1 VLDFDAPVPRDLMQH
16 LRRSLLVILCLA
28 AALVACG
35 DTASTSSGNGGGGGG
50 GGGGDDVGGADGDG
64 TDTIGADGGI
74 DPDADFDGDGLPN
87 RLEDLN
93 GNGSYEDGTRETD
106 WQTRDTDGDGL
117 DDGVEDA
124 NRNGTVDPGETDPR
138 TADTD
143 GDGLTDTDE
152 PTRGTDPSN
161 PDTDG
166 DGLNDGA
173 EIRGGTD
180 PTDPDT
186 DGDGLD
192 DGDEDRDGDGVVGDR
207 ETDPND
213 PDTDGDGLL
222 DGQETLPIACARRS
236 EPGLRALEDEFGDW
250 RLTLS
255 DAWSDATLYGDISL
269 EDRLLRGAWF
279 TLPGQD
285 VHAFVLSGAPI
296 AERGLEE
303 VQERVLRVRS
313 DARILGQSIQPL
325 DTWDGFRAGIARLDI
340 NLPVATA
347 TSVVRDRVVADLWG
361 LDADTPLDSPAASGA
376 PGTDFRLTMTVLRRS
391 SQRAILIGA
400 VTPVASASDDAIA
413 PLIAQLTDATNLA
426 QFGDESESRC
436 QSIPL
441 LVERFDVDF
450 LWVVDDT
457 ASMLDDRE
465 QVASTAG
472 LFFETLN
479 SSLLSFR
486 IAVVSTQMLNDE
498 WFIVEPGFSDLLPD
512 FEDQIR
518 RPPRQTGP
526 PGSEF
531 GLATTLNVVDRA
543 DSHFASAN
551 QRWRPD
557 ARRVLV
563 YMSDEE
569 DQDVK
574 NAVDR
579 GVSGCDVTVDPLLT
593 DCPIVN
599 DVIDVLRDRE
609 IVAFAIGG
617 DVPGGCAR
625 DGRPT
630 AEASAAYRRV
640 AFETGG
646 TFSSLC
652 AEDLGETVD
661 AMIRAALGA
670 ASQFELTDAPMSSTI
685 RIVRNGRI
693 VPRSTTNGWDYDPV
707 ANSIV
712 FQGDERP
719 ELSDEIAIGYRALV
733 DLTPDPTGR
742 IPDGK

>member
-1 VLDFDAPVPRDLMQH
+1 MLRLSSLRVLIV
-16 LRRSLLVILCLA
+16 A
-28 AALVACG
+28 ASLVAAGCG
-35 DTASTSSGNGGGGGG
+35 DSGATSTSGGAGETV
-50 GGGGDDVGGADGDG
+50 DVGAVDGGAEADATGADSSTGSVEPDG
-64 TDTIGADGGI
+64 
-74 DPDADFDGDGLPN
+74 DFDGDGLPN
-87 RLEDLN
+87 RVEDLN
-93 GNGSYEDGTRETD
+93 GNGTWESGTRETD
-106 WQTRDTDGDGL
+106 WQSRDTDGDGL
-117 DDGVEDA
+117 DDGDEDA
-124 NRNGTVDPGETDPR
+124 NRNGVVDPGETDPR

-152 PTRGTDPSN
+152 PTRGTDPTN

-166 DGLNDGA
+166 DGLDDGA
-173 EIRGGTD
+173 EVRGTTD

-186 DGDGLD
+186 DDDGLD
-192 DGDEDRDGDGVVGDR
+192 DGDEDRDGDGMVGTL
-207 ETDPND
+207 ETDPTN
-213 PDTDGDGLL
+213 PDSDGDGVV
-222 DGQETLPIACARRS
+222 DGEETLPIACARRS
-236 EPGLRALEDEFGDW
+236 EPGLRVIEDEFGDW

-255 DAWSDATLYGDISL
+255 DQWSSASLYGELAPD
-269 EDRLLRGAWF
+269 DPLLRGAWF
-279 TLPGQD
+279 ELPGQD
-285 VHAFVLSGAPI
+285 VHAFVLSAAPL
-296 AERGLEE
+296 ADRGLDE
-303 VQERVLRVRS
+303 VQERVLRLRS
-313 DARILGQSIQPL
+313 DARILSQSIQPL

-340 NLPVATA
+340 NVPVATA

-361 LDADTPLDSPAASGA
+361 LDSNVPLDSAAPSGA
-376 PGTDFRLTMTVLRRS
+376 TGTDFRLTFTVLRRS
-391 SQRAILIGA
+391 SQRSIIVGA
-400 VTPVASASDDAIA
+400 VTPVADAGSESVA
-413 PLIAQLTDATNLA
+413 PLMNQLTDATNLA

-436 QSIPL
+436 RSIPL

-472 LFFETLN
+472 LFFDTLN

-486 IAVVSTQMLNDE
+486 IGVVSTQMLNDE
-498 WFIVEPGFSDLLPD
+498 WFIVEPGFSDLLSD

-531 GLATTLNVVDRA
+531 GLSTTLNVIDRA
-543 DSHFASAN
+543 DSHFASLN

-563 YMSDEE
+563 YMTDEE

-574 NAVDR
+574 NAVER
-579 GVSGCDVTVDPLLT
+579 GVTGCDVAVDPLLT
-593 DCPIVN
+593 ECPIVN

-617 DVPGGCAR
+617 DVPGGCTR
-625 DGRPT
+625 DGRAT
-630 AEASAAYRRV
+630 AEASASYRRI

-693 VPRSTTNGWDYDPV
+693 VPRSTTNGWEYDPV

-712 FQGDERP
+712 FLGDARP
-719 ELSDEIAIGYRALV
+719 ELSDEIAIGYRALL

-742 IPDGK
+742 VPDG